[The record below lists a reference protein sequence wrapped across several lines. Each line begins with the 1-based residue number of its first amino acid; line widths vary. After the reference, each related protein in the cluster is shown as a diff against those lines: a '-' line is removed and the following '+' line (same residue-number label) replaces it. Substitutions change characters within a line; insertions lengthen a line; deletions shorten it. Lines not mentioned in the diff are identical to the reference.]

1 MKEKITITLVLT
13 ATLSLLIYHQS
24 QTNELAVKAEEP
36 SPITQNQTME
46 IIKDEFIENQP
57 LVDISTVGS
66 QLPLVSETD
75 TCEECEL
82 DAAETDQLTFSEAFK
97 HYRTCLGIGEIF
109 TWNGVDY
116 LIEIAEEQKSLFAD
130 SVIVD
135 KEQLSQK

>member
-13 ATLSLLIYHQS
+13 ATLGLLIYHQS
-24 QTNELAVKAEEP
+24 QTNELAVKAEKS
-36 SPITQNQTME
+36 SPITQQQSME
-46 IIKDEFIENQP
+46 TIEVESTDIQP
-57 LVDISTVGS
+57 LIDISTVDS
-66 QLPLVSETD
+66 HPPLVSETD

-82 DAAETDQLTFSEAFK
+82 ELAETDQLTFPEAFK

-116 LIEIAEEQKSLFAD
+116 LIEVAEEQETLFAD
-130 SVIVD
+130 SVKVD